1 MTPVTPKPSVSVI
14 MPVRD
19 KKSYLVECLESVLPA
34 VRAYPSAELIA
45 VDNGS
50 TDGAL
55 EYLTARSGAG
65 QLLLLQSGA
74 STVSAVR
81 NLGVSRARGEIVC
94 FIDSDCTVPTD
105 YLARVVDVLAAAGAQ
120 AVGHKVS
127 FPNRSWIERCWHNL
141 HFIVEEGR
149 ARWLPGACFSVTAEA
164 FRRVGGFRE
173 DLISGEDIE
182 LAARLTRA
190 GSLVW
195 SSPQLIISHLDNPRT
210 LRAFYRKE
218 LWRGLGAGAS
228 GRFWHNRVLIM
239 AFAHVGALLL
249 SMLLLFSPLPV
260 GMRVVLLLG
269 LNAGV
274 PLVSV
279 LYRLRQVTAGGMRV
293 SWWRE
298 LLPGM
303 VLYWIYYAARARA
316 AIRAGLTH
324 RRSDVPA

>member
-34 VRAYPSAELIA
+34 VQAYPSAELIA

-50 TDGAL
+50 TDGTL

-94 FIDSDCTVPTD
+94 FIDSDCTVPSD
-105 YLARVVDVLAAAGAQ
+105 YLARVVDVMAATGAE

-149 ARWLPGACFSVTAEA
+149 ARWLPGACFSVTAKA
-164 FRRVGGFRE
+164 FQRVGGFRE

-195 SSPQLIISHLDNPRT
+195 SSPQLVISHLDNPRT

-218 LWRGLGAGAS
+218 VWRGLGVGAS

-239 AFAHVGALLL
+239 ASAHLGALLL
-249 SMLLLFSPLPV
+249 AVLLLFSSLPFWMRLAMFL
-260 GMRVVLLLG
+260 GM
-269 LNAGV
+269 NAMV

-279 LYRLRQVTAGGMRV
+279 AFRLRQVSAGRMRV

-303 VLYWIYYAARARA
+303 VLYWVYYVARGLAAV
-316 AIRAGLTH
+316 RAGLTH
-324 RRSDVPA
+324 RRSTAPP